1 MFNIVILAGTVKKVT
16 TSTPRDPKKTPSAVI
31 LVQYGKQREY
41 TGNAVEF
48 VNAVPV
54 RVPPFRFEQVKDS
67 LVEGAFVKITGK
79 TQGVLKS
86 VMGESSMAVE
96 LVAER
101 IEFEDQPGHEKR
113 ASEVPAEKSAA
124 PEAAAAEATSQE

>member
-1 MFNIVILAGTVKKVT
+1 MFNIVIIAGTVKKVT

-41 TGNAVEF
+41 TGGAVEF
-48 VNAVPV
+48 VNAVPI
-54 RVPPFRFEQVKDS
+54 RVPPFRFEQIKDN

-86 VMGESSMAVE
+86 VMGETNMAVE

-101 IEFEDQPGHEKR
+101 VEFEDAPHVERKAG
-113 ASEVPAEKSAA
+113 ASSTQAAEDEPASSESTSAA
-124 PEAAAAEATSQE
+124 E